1 MGLIK
6 DGKVYRTEYEQIVHL
21 TKKHEEQL
29 TINANLS
36 DELARVSMAANQGGY
51 NLVRFSFEKSGT
63 FYRLSDEFIDITLTA
78 SEGDYFELSTG
89 KPEDIPAY
97 GFFDSTNPVSGNRIR
112 ISFKGDFTE
121 NYTTL
126 TLTNITKGIKN
137 ESLAVRMST
146 FGGTALT
153 DYNANENKRQLFNVI
168 DDLAYGGRTQYV
180 SFDLNRDGVYNF
192 VYVGS
197 VRDGKDGASVYS
209 ATNETFDAILP
220 IMKQHDTVLITSAT
234 PAIPK
239 LPDAVLGDIYE
250 YVGYENLVKVGNIR
264 GPKGE
269 QGVKGDTGATGATGP
284 QGATGATGATGPKG
298 DKGEP
303 GQSLRI
309 HDGIKSTPE
318 ELPIFSTTLVA
329 DAYVVLNTSGAV
341 ATYDLYYHAID
352 GNDWSILPNWG
363 GVPGPAGPQGPTGAT
378 GATGATGPAGVAS
391 PGDITALVEGSEY
404 IDVNINSAGNKV
416 RVGLNT
422 ANVTDTVEAGS
433 AKLLTSGGA
442 KTALDAKLNASKD
455 AISTVGGLVKPTATP
470 SATELVGINSAK
482 EQVRVNIGNG
492 LSFDEN
498 TKTLSASG
506 GGGSGG
512 VGNLYLHSVFVT
524 SSSNENISFRF
535 TIYSSSQ
542 EAVTIA
548 YLRNYITQNAYAG
561 LCVGGYIYLPTTD
574 NAGRCL
580 PIVSI
585 ATGADDNEAIVVGY
599 YNSSTETTSPYPFAA
614 NSTCDDLVSQI

>member
-21 TKKHEEQL
+21 TEKHEEQL
-29 TINANLS
+29 TINENLS
-36 DELARVSMAANQGGY
+36 NELARVSVAANQGGY
-51 NLVRFSFEKSGT
+51 NLVRFSFERSGT
-63 FYRLSDEFIDITLTA
+63 FYRLADTTIKLPLPS
-78 SEGDYFELSTG
+78 SEGDYFEFSTG
-89 KPEDIPAY
+89 KATDIPAY
-97 GFFDSTNPVSGNRIR
+97 GFFGGVDGEGNTIVS

-121 NYTTL
+121 NYETL
-126 TLTNITKGIKN
+126 MATNITKGTRKD
-137 ESLAVRMST
+137 AVAVTMST

-153 DYNANENKRQLFNVI
+153 DYDANENKRQLFSVI
-168 DDLAYGGRTQYV
+168 NDVVYGGRTQYA
-180 SFDLNRDGVYNF
+180 SFDLNRDGRYNF
-192 VYVGS
+192 VYIGS
-197 VRDGKDGASVYS
+197 ISNGKDGASVYS
-209 ATNETFDAILP
+209 ATNETFDAIHS
-220 IMKQHDTVLITSAT
+220 IMKSHDTVIICSDT
-234 PAIPK
+234 PAIPS
-239 LPDAVLGDIYE
+239 LPDAVLGDVYE
-250 YVGYENLVKVGNIR
+250 YVDYENMTKVGNIR

-269 QGVKGDTGATGATGP
+269 QGIKGDTGATGATGP

-298 DKGEP
+298 EKGEP

-309 HDGIKSTPE
+309 HDGIKATPE

-352 GNDWSILPNWG
+352 GTDWSILPNWG

-404 IDVNINSAGNKV
+404 IDVNINSTGNKV

-422 ANVTDTVEAGS
+422 SNVTDTVEAGS
-433 AKLLTSGGA
+433 SKLLTSGGA

-470 SATELVGINSAK
+470 SATELVGISSAK

-492 LSFDEN
+492 LSFDDN

-506 GGGSGG
+506 GGDKKYVHYLHYGDAGDNGYAAYFTIITNTSTPFT
-512 VGNLYLHSVFVT
+512 VSSLYLYLFNNGFVYNANGYTKAISCSGSNPKTGGGGIGYNMFICSVSGKSVPYIF
-524 SSSNENISFRF
+524 FRIND
-535 TIYSSSQ
+535 TIYNKAMVNVDS
-542 EAVTIA
+542 
-548 YLRNYITQNAYAG
+548 YLT
-561 LCVGGYIYLPTTD
+561 
-574 NAGRCL
+574 
-580 PIVSI
+580 S
-585 ATGADDNEAIVVGY
+585 VVI
-599 YNSSTETTSPYPFAA
+599 E
-614 NSTCDDLVSQI
+614 I

>member
-6 DGKVYRTEYEQIVHL
+6 DGKIYRTEYEQIVHL
-21 TKKHEEQL
+21 TNKHEEQL

-63 FYRLSDEFIDITLTA
+63 FYRISDEFIETTLTA

-97 GFFDSTNPVSGNRIR
+97 GFFDGTNPVSGNRIR

-137 ESLAVRMST
+137 ESLQVRMSA

-153 DYNANENKRQLFNVI
+153 DYNANENKKQLFNVI
-168 DDLAYGGRTQYV
+168 DDLSYGGRTQYA
-180 SFDLNRDGVYNF
+180 SFDLNRDGIYNF
-192 VYVGS
+192 VYIGS
-197 VRDGKDGASVYS
+197 IRDGKDGASVYS
-209 ATNETFDAILP
+209 VTNETFDAIHS
-220 IMKQHDTVLITSAT
+220 IMKQHDAVLVCSET
-234 PAIPK
+234 PNISF
-239 LPDAVLGDIYE
+239 LPDAILGDVYE
-250 YVGYENLVKVGNIR
+250 YQDYQTFVKVGNIR

-269 QGVKGDTGATGATGP
+269 KGTKGDTGATGATGP

-298 DKGEP
+298 DQGEP

-391 PGDITALVEGSEY
+391 PGDITALVEGSDY

-433 AKLLTSGGA
+433 SKLLTSGGA
-442 KTALDAKLNASKD
+442 KTALDTKLNANRE
-455 AISTVGGLVKPTATP
+455 AVAAVEGLVKPTATP

-482 EQVRVNIGNG
+482 EQVRVNIGSG
-492 LSFDEN
+492 LSFDNN

-506 GGGSGG
+506 GGGNGG
-512 VGNLYLHSVFVT
+512 TQLYVHK
-524 SSSNENISFRF
+524 IS
-535 TIYSSSQ
+535 
-542 EAVTIA
+542 
-548 YLRNYITQNAYAG
+548 
-561 LCVGGYIYLPTTD
+561 D
-574 NAGRCL
+574 N
-580 PIVSI
+580 
-585 ATGADDNEAIVVGY
+585 GAKLSFISK
-599 YNSSTETTSPYPFAA
+599 SSTPITSKLQRGKYRIVGLEDVIPYSYGVYAPESNTYAPIILFRSGEVIENDYIVYISGTSGTSILTHEITSETLMDTVTP
-614 NSTCDDLVSQI
+614 L